1 MDVRVLKVLKVF
13 KVVRVV
19 KGFKVALRAGFRLT
33 TRPR

>member
-1 MDVRVLKVLKVF
+1 MDVRVLKVF

-19 KGFKVALRAGFRLT
+19 KGFKVALRAGFRLP